1 MLVVACTTA
10 NSSSLGKALT
20 LHRPRST
27 RDYSAYAIITFM
39 IARVD
44 TAVVSGFDST
54 LVTAECDMTK
64 GLPAFNI
71 VGLANKAIAESRERV
86 RAAIVNCGY
95 TFPAKRIIINLTPAN
110 VAKEGTHLDLAIALS
125 ILVAS
130 NQLPATA
137 IKDTM
142 MVGELGLN
150 GELHPVAGTL
160 NLAECA
166 VRTSHTNIIVP
177 QQNAAQAALVNNISV
192 VGATTL
198 NSVCQHLL
206 SEQVISPTKSS
217 VVNNNCTYSTTID
230 DIRGQA
236 MAKRALEIA
245 AAGHHNVLFTGPP
258 GSGKTM
264 LAKALPS
271 ILPPLTSQE
280 ILETTKLY
288 SLANESD
295 NIITARPFR
304 SPHHTASYVAMV
316 GGGTN
321 IAPGEI
327 SLAHNGVLFLDEIP
341 EFPKRTL
348 EALRQPLEDRQIHI
362 SRAGAKATYPA
373 NFMLLATMNPCPCG
387 YYGDPTHECECSQ
400 QMIQAYQKKLSG
412 PLLDRIDLFIQV
424 SRVPQSELN
433 RSIAKSDMVTDR
445 WRHDVQQVRITT
457 ENRQHCPNSSLS
469 TKELQKVANL
479 APAAQAMLDAASEK
493 LKLSARS
500 YFKVMRVART
510 IADLDDSNTVKP
522 AHVAEA
528 LQYRQQNQY

>member
-20 LHRPRST
+20 LHRPRFT

-130 NQLPATA
+130 NQLPILVASNQLPAAA

-150 GELHPVAGTL
+150 GELHPVAGAL

-166 VRTSHTNIIVP
+166 VRTGHTNIIVP

-373 NFMLLATMNPCPCG
+373 NFMLVATMNPCPCG
-387 YYGDPTHECECSQ
+387 Q

-433 RSIAKSDMVTDR
+433 KSIAKSDMVTNR
-445 WRHDVQQVRITT
+445 WRHDVQQARITT

-510 IADLDDSNTVKP
+510 IADLGNSDTIQP
-522 AHVAEA
+522 THIAEA
-528 LQYRQQNQY
+528 LQYRQQNTNL

>member
-1 MLVVACTTA
+1 
-10 NSSSLGKALT
+10 
-20 LHRPRST
+20 
-27 RDYSAYAIITFM
+27 M

-130 NQLPATA
+130 NQLPAAA

-150 GELHPVAGTL
+150 GELHPVAGAL

-166 VRTSHTNIIVP
+166 VQTGHTNIIVP

-198 NSVCQHLL
+198 SSVCQHLL

-327 SLAHNGVLFLDEIP
+327 SLAHNAATYALRVPCHIAPGEISLAHNGVLFLDEIP

-362 SRAGAKATYPA
+362 SRAGVKATYPA
-373 NFMLLATMNPCPCG
+373 NFMLVATMNPCPCG

-433 RSIAKSDMVTDR
+433 KSIAKSDMVTDR

-457 ENRQHCPNSSLS
+457 ENRQHYPNSSLS

-510 IADLDDSNTVKP
+510 IADLDNSEQVK
-522 AHVAEA
+522 ATHVAEA
-528 LQYRQQNQY
+528 LQYRQQNTNL

>member
-1 MLVVACTTA
+1 MNYTQL
-10 NSSSLGKALT
+10 
-20 LHRPRST
+20 
-27 RDYSAYAIITFM
+27 
-39 IARVD
+39 
-44 TAVVSGFDST
+44 
-54 LVTAECDMTK
+54 
-64 GLPAFNI
+64 
-71 VGLANKAIAESRERV
+71 LAP
-86 RAAIVNCGY
+86 Y
-95 TFPAKRIIINLTPAN
+95 
-110 VAKEGTHLDLAIALS
+110 
-125 ILVAS
+125 
-130 NQLPATA
+130 
-137 IKDTM
+137 
-142 MVGELGLN
+142 
-150 GELHPVAGTL
+150 

-166 VRTSHTNIIVP
+166 VRTGHTNIIVP

-198 NSVCQHLL
+198 NSVCRHLL

-341 EFPKRTL
+341 EFPETNTRGFTPT
-348 EALRQPLEDRQIHI
+348 AGRSTNTYQP
-362 SRAGAKATYPA
+362 
-373 NFMLLATMNPCPCG
+373 
-387 YYGDPTHECECSQ
+387 
-400 QMIQAYQKKLSG
+400 
-412 PLLDRIDLFIQV
+412 
-424 SRVPQSELN
+424 
-433 RSIAKSDMVTDR
+433 R
-445 WRHDVQQVRITT
+445 WRQGYIP
-457 ENRQHCPNSSLS
+457 RQFHAGCHYESVSVWL
-469 TKELQKVANL
+469 L
-479 APAAQAMLDAASEK
+479 
-493 LKLSARS
+493 R
-500 YFKVMRVART
+500 
-510 IADLDDSNTVKP
+510 
-522 AHVAEA
+522 
-528 LQYRQQNQY
+528 

>member
-20 LHRPRST
+20 IHCPRFT

-125 ILVAS
+125 ILVVS

-166 VRTSHTNIIVP
+166 VRTGHTDIIVP

-373 NFMLLATMNPCPCG
+373 NFMLVATMNPCPCG

-412 PLLDRIDLFIQV
+412 PLLDRIDLFVQV
-424 SRVPQSELN
+424 SRVPQAELTAT
-433 RSIAKSDMVTDR
+433 RDKVAMVTDK
-445 WRHDVQQVRITT
+445 WRHDVQRVRMTS
-457 ENRQHCPNSSLS
+457 EKRQGCPNSGLG
-469 TKELQKVANL
+469 TKQLQRIANL
-479 APAAQAMLDAASEK
+479 ESAAKTMLDAASEK
-493 LKLSARS
+493 LRLSARS